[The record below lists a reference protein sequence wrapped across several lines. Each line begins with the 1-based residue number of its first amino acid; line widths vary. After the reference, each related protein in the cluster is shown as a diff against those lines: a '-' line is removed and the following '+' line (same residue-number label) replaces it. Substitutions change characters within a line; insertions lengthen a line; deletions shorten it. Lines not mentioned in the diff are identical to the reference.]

1 MKKLTT
7 LFLAL
12 LLLLSMAGCGVQNA
26 QLPET
31 TQVATQIVAQ
41 TTAPETTVPDTT
53 EAEVT
58 EPPTEAP
65 TERPTEKPTEAPTER
80 PTAAPTEAPTQAPT
94 EKPTEAP
101 TEVPTEAPTEKPT
114 EAPTQAP
121 TEKPTEPP
129 TEKPT
134 EAPATG
140 LTYKDEVAAYIHT
153 YHRLPANFI
162 TKNEAKNRFGS
173 TAPKVLSKKGY
184 CIGGDRFYNNEGLLP
199 SGQTYY
205 ECDIGTLY
213 STSGSRGS
221 KRLVYT
227 KSGIVYYTSD
237 HYGSFTRLY

>member
-1 MKKLTT
+1 MKKLTS

-31 TQVATQIVAQ
+31 TQVATEIVAQ

-58 EPPTEAP
+58 EP
-65 TERPTEKPTEAPTER
+65 
-80 PTAAPTEAPTQAPT
+80 
-94 EKPTEAP
+94 
-101 TEVPTEAPTEKPT
+101 PT

-227 KSGIVYYTSD
+227 KTGIVYYTSD
-237 HYGSFTRLY
+237 HYRSFTRLY

>member
-1 MKKLTT
+1 MKKLTS

-31 TQVATQIVAQ
+31 TQVATEIVAQ

-101 TEVPTEAPTEKPT
+101 TEVPTEA
-114 EAPTQAP
+114 
-121 TEKPTEPP
+121 P

-227 KSGIVYYTSD
+227 KTGIVYYTSD
-237 HYGSFTRLY
+237 HYRSFTRLY